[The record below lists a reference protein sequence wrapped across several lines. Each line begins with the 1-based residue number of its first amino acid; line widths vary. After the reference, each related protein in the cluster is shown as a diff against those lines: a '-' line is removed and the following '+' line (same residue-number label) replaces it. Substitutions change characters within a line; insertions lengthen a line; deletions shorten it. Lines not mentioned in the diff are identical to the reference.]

1 MNRTSHRISTATVA
15 AVILLAGAA
24 STAAALRPAV
34 SAERLGTPASA
45 QPATPAARP
54 ESVPA
59 ARPDQGEID
68 NVEVRGSGL
77 DLWLRHATGEYVNDW
92 VLTDTVTRY
101 HLAGRLIPDGM
112 GPDFLQHNR
121 VILTVVGHEITV
133 LVFPGG

>member
-1 MNRTSHRISTATVA
+1 MNSISHRISTATVA

-54 ESVPA
+54 RAS
-59 ARPDQGEID
+59 RPRGPTGADK
-68 NVEVRGSGL
+68 VEVRGSGL
-77 DLWLRHATGEYVNDW
+77 DPWLRHATGEYVNDW

-112 GPDFLQHNR
+112 GPD
-121 VILTVVGHEITV
+121 
-133 LVFPGG
+133 